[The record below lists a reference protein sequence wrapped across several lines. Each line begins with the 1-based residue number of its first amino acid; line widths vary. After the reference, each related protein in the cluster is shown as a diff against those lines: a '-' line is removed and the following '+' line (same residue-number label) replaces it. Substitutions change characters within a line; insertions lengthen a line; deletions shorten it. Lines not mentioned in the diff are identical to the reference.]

1 MSDQIT
7 VRFYVP
13 IEHLDTTKAFSPIDE
28 EGKAISRVECNFN
41 GNKSCEVKTK
51 EDLLEY
57 GWNSGYDDGSFV
69 KWFNTTPSIKI
80 KKGTQKSVD
89 PRVKDTFVK
98 ACEES
103 LVSITKIINDTKSYM
118 HTQNKLNETPFVPS
132 EKRDLVLD
140 ALNTFLEDLENHKLN
155 AEHLL
160 EKVQSHAISK

>member
-1 MSDQIT
+1 
-7 VRFYVP
+7 V
-13 IEHLDTTKAFSPIDE
+13 
-28 EGKAISRVECNFN
+28 
-41 GNKSCEVKTK
+41 
-51 EDLLEY
+51 LEY
-57 GWNSGYDDGSFV
+57 GWNSGYDEGSFI

-103 LVSITKIINDTKSYM
+103 LVSITKIINDTRSYVD
-118 HTQNKLNETPFVPS
+118 TQKKLNETPFVPS
-132 EKRDLVLD
+132 EKRELVLD
-140 ALNTFLEDLENHKLN
+140 VFNSFLKDLENHKLN

>member
-1 MSDQIT
+1 MNDQIT

-13 IEHLDTTKAFSPIDE
+13 IEHLNTTKAFSPIDE
-28 EGKAISRVECNFN
+28 EGKIISRVECNFN
-41 GNKSCEVKTK
+41 GKKSCEVKTK
-51 EDLLEY
+51 EDVLKY
-57 GWNSGYDDGSFV
+57 GWNSSYDEGSFI
-69 KWFNTTPSIKI
+69 KWFDTTPSIKI

-103 LVSITKIINDTKSYM
+103 LISITKIINDTKSYID
-118 HTQNKLNETPFVPS
+118 TQKNLNETPFVPS
-132 EKRDLVLD
+132 EKRELVLD
-140 ALNTFLEDLENHKLN
+140 VFNSFLKDLENHKLN